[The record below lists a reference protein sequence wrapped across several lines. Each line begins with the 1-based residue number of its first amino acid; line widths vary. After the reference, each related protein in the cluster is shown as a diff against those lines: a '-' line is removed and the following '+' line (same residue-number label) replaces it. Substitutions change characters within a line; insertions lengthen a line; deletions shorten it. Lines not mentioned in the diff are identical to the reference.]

1 MTIETKFNIGQ
12 KVFYIEHGYIRSET
26 ITNITIKVRRAADK
40 SVGIGGFVN
49 ITYTANDK
57 ILSDI
62 EIFATPT
69 ELLKH
74 IEKQLPNAKL

>member
-1 MTIETKFNIGQ
+1 MTIETEFNIGQ
-12 KVFYIEHGYIRSET
+12 KVFYIEHGYIRPGT
-26 ITNITIKVRRAADK
+26 ITNIIIKVRQAVDR
-40 SVGIGGFVN
+40 SVGIDGFIN
-49 ITYTANDK
+49 IVYTIDDK
-57 ILSDI
+57 SLSDT